1 MRKVL
6 SLFVL
11 IFTVFGFNK
20 VKLSSG
26 TEVIYK
32 QDRSYPLVS
41 VAIGIEAGSSYE
53 APEEKGLSHFLEH
66 MLFDGTYR
74 RDRNGLEDSFARLGT
89 YYNAFTRKDY
99 VVFEFVS
106 PTSQLIPSMK
116 LITEMLFLSAF
127 PPKEFSK
134 EKGVVY
140 QEIMKDYANPMT
152 ASEYEFYRHFLPS
165 SPYSEP
171 VLGYPQII
179 KNLEKE
185 RVMDFWRRYYAPS
198 RMKVVIIGDFDLQ
211 KVKGELERLFSF
223 PRKGVKTT
231 PAEVSPAWDGVKRIK
246 GRIFRL
252 DIALPAPS
260 PCSERASAYEI
271 LALVLGARIKN
282 LLSLPY
288 LSSEYEKHRG
298 FAFLHFSSMPSGKMG
313 RTDLAIEK
321 ALFKPIKKDEVSRA
335 KREFFASRIMLFE
348 KKIHM
353 AREVA
358 GWSILCPGRDW
369 EEYIEQVKRIAPG
382 QVEEAR
388 KWIKARGEYFALFQ
402 SPLLSEKPKFSVTS
416 PKISSATMK
425 NGLEYATLDLP
436 GTVYAAHVLLK
447 NRASLEKF
455 PGQAKLLLKTLE
467 IELQDK
473 FDSLGVSVQF
483 TDYPFF
489 PFDDFYLSKDY
500 AYMRFEGFSREAVE
514 EAVCLALTVRIDP
527 QAFQRAKGESLRDLA
542 YLSSK
547 APWVA
552 AERLRALLLPY
563 PLSLPLY
570 GNPSLIKGAEFKD
583 LVEFRNSFLSSGNLI
598 YTSSFSSLPRCLKSI
613 KGSAPV
619 KERPQKISLA
629 SEKFRRAAFSL
640 GWKVR
645 CNSKNYP
652 VFLLLAHAL
661 RDALV
666 EDVREKRGL
675 AYSVGVSFVPY
686 HGEIGLLR
694 INIPTTKEKLPQVR
708 EVVWEVVKGFKP
720 GKISG
725 KKLEIL
731 KSSLSGRLLRYG
743 ERKINRAYY
752 MGYYMYLGLPAD
764 YLWRL
769 PSLVER
775 LARAEVQKLWDGLSE
790 PVEVSVK

>member
-1 MRKVL
+1 MRKAL
-6 SLFVL
+6 ALLAL
-11 IFTVFGFNK
+11 IFTVFGFER
-20 VKLSSG
+20 VRLSSG

-32 QDRSYPLVS
+32 QDHSYPLVS

-53 APEEKGLSHFLEH
+53 APQEKGLSHFLEH

-74 RDRNGLEDSFARLGT
+74 RDRDNLENSFARLGT

-106 PTSQLIPSMK
+106 PPSQLIPSLK

-127 PPKEFSK
+127 PPEEFSK

-152 ASEYEFYRHFLPS
+152 ASEYDFYRHFLPS

-171 VLGYPQII
+171 VLGYPEII
-179 KNLEKE
+179 KNLERK

-198 RMKVVIIGDFDLQ
+198 RMKVVIIGDFDFQ
-211 KVKGELERLFSF
+211 KVKEELERLFSF
-223 PRKGVKTT
+223 PRRGAKTA
-231 PAEVSPAWDGVKRIK
+231 PAEVSPTWDGVKTLKSRV
-246 GRIFRL
+246 FRL

-260 PCSERASAYEI
+260 PCSGKAPAYEV
-271 LALVLGARIKN
+271 LALVLGARIKD

-298 FAFLHFSSMPSGKMG
+298 FAFLHFSSMPSGGLKKINS
-313 RTDLAIEK
+313 AIEK
-321 ALFKPIKKDEVSRA
+321 ALSQPIKKGEVSRA
-335 KREFFASRIMLFE
+335 KKEFFASRIMLFE

-369 EEYIEQVKRIAPG
+369 EQYIEQVKRVELS

-388 KWIKARGEYFALFQ
+388 KWVKARGKYFALFQ
-402 SPLLSEKPKFSVTS
+402 SPLLSQKPKFSVS
-416 PKISSATMK
+416 PPNISSSKMK
-425 NGLEYATLDLP
+425 NGLVYATLSLSGP
-436 GTVYAAHVLLK
+436 VYAAHVLLK
-447 NRASLEKF
+447 NRAYLEKF
-455 PGQAKLLLKTLE
+455 PGQSKLLLKTLE

-473 FDSLGVSVQF
+473 FDDLGVSVQF

-489 PFDDFYLSKDY
+489 PFDDFYLSRDY
-500 AYMRFEGFSREAVE
+500 AYMRFEGFSEEAVE
-514 EAVCLALTVRIDP
+514 KAVCLALTAKIDRK
-527 QAFQRAKGESLRDLA
+527 AFGRARGEALRDLA
-542 YLSSK
+542 YLSSR
-547 APWVA
+547 APWIA

-570 GNPSLIKGAEFKD
+570 GSPALIKGAEFKE
-583 LVEFRNSFLSSGNLI
+583 LVEFRNSFLSPGNLI
-598 YTSSFSSLPRCLKSI
+598 YTSSFSSLPRCLKTL
-613 KGSAPV
+613 KGSVPI
-619 KERPQKISLA
+619 KKRPQKISLA
-629 SEKFRRAAFSL
+629 SGKFRRAAFSL
-640 GWKVR
+640 GWRVKWNR
-645 CNSKNYP
+645 KNYP
-652 VFLLLAHAL
+652 TFLLLAHAL

-666 EDVREKRGL
+666 EEVREKRGL
-675 AYSVGVSFVPY
+675 AYSVGVSFLPY
-686 HGEIGLLR
+686 HGGIGILR

-708 EVVWEVVKGFKP
+708 EAVWKVVSGFEP
-720 GKISG
+720 GKIPDE
-725 KKLEIL
+725 KMEVL
-731 KSSLSGRLLRYG
+731 KSSLAGRVLRYG

-752 MGYYMYLGLPAD
+752 MGYYIYLGFAPD

-769 PSLVER
+769 PSLVEKIDKK
-775 LARAEVQKLWDGLSE
+775 EIGKLWKGLPK
-790 PVEVSVK
+790 PVEVSVE